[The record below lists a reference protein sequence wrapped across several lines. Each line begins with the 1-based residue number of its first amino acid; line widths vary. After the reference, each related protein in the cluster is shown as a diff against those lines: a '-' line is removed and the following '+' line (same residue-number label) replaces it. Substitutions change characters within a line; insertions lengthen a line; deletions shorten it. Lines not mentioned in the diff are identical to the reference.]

1 MQLSIVSL
9 PPLLPGQKPGCSG
22 DMPQDLQKSVSP
34 QTRDLPRTVPWIS
47 LSVKLNIRVRY
58 TSDQGAQSYV
68 VGTYQGIF
76 KNPPPPPIPCKCLGT
91 LDITKFKIKSPSKPL
106 LSPGSRDPGIPLVAA

>member
-76 KNPPPPPIPCKCLGT
+76 KNPPPPPTSPASALVPWTSQSSKLNLQASLCFLRVVGT
-91 LDITKFKIKSPSKPL
+91 R
-106 LSPGSRDPGIPLVAA
+106 GYRW